1 MRMCT
6 VEFMK
11 IKRHYLLLVSTSM
24 VFLSALLAVF
34 QIMGSDGAE
43 ESYAALTEGIV
54 WNNVTLFF
62 PLIITFFGGFL
73 INREYIDDTWKNN
86 LVVSLSYPQIISTK
100 ILTVGIITIV
110 FSTLSFF
117 FTLVFTIILKYSVT
131 ISEIISSF
139 LVMLLTAGT
148 CFISMVPIII
158 VFTRRKNLFLVGT
171 GVAFVYGFCSVF
183 IANTKFVGIY
193 PPAAGLALTYY
204 KRGALSSASSI
215 LIMVLCLIISIFLL
229 KHVKGEVY
237 D

>member
-110 FSTLSFF
+110 FSMLSFF
-117 FTLVFTIILKYSVT
+117 FTLVFTINIK
-131 ISEIISSF
+131 
-139 LVMLLTAGT
+139 A
-148 CFISMVPIII
+148 
-158 VFTRRKNLFLVGT
+158 K
-171 GVAFVYGFCSVF
+171 
-183 IANTKFVGIY
+183 
-193 PPAAGLALTYY
+193 
-204 KRGALSSASSI
+204 
-215 LIMVLCLIISIFLL
+215 
-229 KHVKGEVY
+229 VK
-237 D
+237 